1 MKRIVLDTN
10 VTISALFW
18 KGPPRKVF
26 DLVKDGKIILL
37 LSTRIEAELIRV
49 LAYSKFGLTSAEIFP
64 IIKHLRTHS
73 HFVEEKSN
81 IEIIKDDPTDNI
93 FLECAIDG
101 NADYIISGDRHL
113 LNLGNYESK
122 RIITARGFL
131 IDEGFIGEL

>member
-18 KGPPRKVF
+18 RGYPRLLY
-26 DLVKDGKIILL
+26 DLVKGGKVILL
-37 LSTRIEAELIRV
+37 FNTKIEAELIRV

-64 IIKHLRTHS
+64 IIKHLRKHA
-73 HFVEEKSN
+73 HFVEEKSD

-101 NADYIISGDRHL
+101 HADYIISGDHHL
-113 LNLGNYESK
+113 LNLGSFVSI
-122 RIITARGFL
+122 RIITAKDFL
-131 IDEGFIGEL
+131 VNEGFIGGP